1 MSKRDYYEVLGVSKS
16 ASEDEI
22 KKAYR
27 KLAKKYHPDV
37 STETNAE
44 AKFKEVQEAYDILG
58 DKTKRAQYDQFGHQ
72 AFDGTGGF
80 GGGAGGFGGFNQG
93 DFDFGDIF
101 SAFFG
106 GGGRSSGTTRNR
118 PRKGA
123 DIQRRMQITFRESIF
138 GKKEKVRIP
147 VYDECHVCHGLGAES
162 KSDIKACSQCH
173 GTGTIV
179 VESQTLFGRTQTRR
193 TCPTCHGTGKEILKK
208 CHNCNG
214 EGVERVTKEIE
225 IKVPEGIE
233 TGQQIRLE
241 GFGNKGSNGGPNGDL
256 YIVFEVKPS
265 DKFIRQGDDII
276 INVPITFAQAAL
288 GTEIEVPTVYGKVL
302 LKIPSGT
309 QSDSKFRIK
318 GKGAP
323 NVRTKT
329 KGDQHVIVTVVTPSK
344 LNTEQKRL
352 FERLAKVEDPP
363 KPNKSFWSKIKDS
376 FKM

>member
-1 MSKRDYYEVLGVSKS
+1 MSKRDYYEVLGVSKG

-22 KKAYR
+22 KKSYR
-27 KLAKKYHPDV
+27 NLAKKYHPDV

-44 AKFKEVQEAYDILG
+44 AKFKEVQEAYDVLS
-58 DKTKRAQYDQFGHQ
+58 DQTKRAQYDQFGHQ

-80 GGGAGGFGGFNQG
+80 GAGGFGGFGQG
-93 DFDFGDIF
+93 DFGDFGDIF

-106 GGGRSSGTTRNR
+106 GGARSQRATNR
-118 PRKGA
+118 PHKGA
-123 DIQRRMQITFRESIF
+123 DIQRRMSITFEESIF
-138 GKKEKVRIP
+138 GKKEKIRIP

-162 KSDIKACSQCH
+162 KSDIRACTQCH

-179 VESQTLFGRTQTRR
+179 VETQTLFGRTQTRR
-193 TCPTCHGTGKEILKK
+193 TCPTCNGTGKEITKK
-208 CHNCNG
+208 CSNCNG
-214 EGVERVTKEIE
+214 EGVERINKEIE

-241 GFGNKGSNGGPNGDL
+241 GFGNKGHNGGPNGDL
-256 YIVFEVKPS
+256 YIVFEVKES
-265 DKFIRQGDDII
+265 DTFMRQGDDII

-323 NVRTKT
+323 NVRSKV
-329 KGDQHVIVTVVTPSK
+329 KGDQHVIVTVTTPTK
-344 LNTEQKRL
+344 LDGETKRL
-352 FERLAKVEDPP
+352 FERLSKLEDTPV
-363 KPNKSFWSKIKDS
+363 KNKTVWNKIKDS